1 MRVGVLGAGQLARMI
16 ALAGIPL
23 GLDFIFL
30 DPSAD
35 SCANPLGEHLHGD
48 YSDPRLLAQLAERAD
63 VVTYE
68 FENVPAEVAEFL
80 AAHTRVHPS
89 PKALAVAQDRLV
101 EKGFFFGLGIPTPAY
116 AAVDSLESLEQA
128 MASIGYPAILKS
140 RTQGYDG
147 KGQSRLQSIEDLK
160 PAWELL
166 QGMSAVG
173 RIGSL
178 PIATLLTPKDG
189 GNAENC
195 LEQSRPP
202 SLAVVEAFV
211 PFDRE
216 VSIIA
221 ARNISGAIVFY
232 PLSENLHR
240 GGILRVSECCA
251 DDPMQKRAEIYV
263 SRLLEALDYVGV
275 LALELFEID
284 GRLVANEFAPRV
296 HNSGHWTIEGA
307 ETSQFENHL
316 RAILD
321 LPLGATTPVGHAA
334 MVNFI
339 GGLPESEAILKIP
352 HAHLHLYDKSPR
364 KGRKV
369 AHATVRAESPEQLSE
384 RVKQLSA
391 LADQVDDS

>member
-1 MRVGVLGAGQLARMI
+1 MIVGVLGAGQLARMI
-16 ALAGIPL
+16 ALAGTPL

-35 SCANPLGEHLHGD
+35 ACANKLGEHLHGD
-48 YSDPRLLAQLAERAD
+48 YSDPKLLAQLAERAD

-80 AAHTRVHPS
+80 ATHTQVYPS
-89 PKALAVAQDRLV
+89 PKALAVAQDRLI
-101 EKGFFFGLGIPTPAY
+101 EKTFFRDIGIPTPAY
-116 AAVDSLESLEQA
+116 AALDSFESLEQA
-128 MASIGYPAILKS
+128 MATIGYPAILKS

-147 KGQSRLQSIEDLK
+147 KGQSLLKSADDLK
-160 PAWELL
+160 AAWELL
-166 QGMSAVG
+166 QGVPA
-173 RIGSL
+173 I
-178 PIATLLTPKDG
+178 
-189 GNAENC
+189 
-195 LEQSRPP
+195 
-202 SLAVVEAFV
+202 VEAFV
-211 PFDRE
+211 PFNRE

-221 ARNISGAIVFY
+221 VRSVSGAIVFY

-240 GGILRVSECCA
+240 GGILRVSECR
-251 DDPMQKRAEIYV
+251 DDDAMQSQAESYV
-263 SRLLEALDYVGV
+263 SRLMEALDYVGV

-284 GRLVANEFAPRV
+284 GHLLVNEFAPRV

-321 LPLGATTPVGHAA
+321 LPLGATTSVGKAA

-339 GGLPESEAILKIP
+339 GGLPATEDVLCIP
-352 HAHLHLYDKSPR
+352 QAHLHLYDKSPR

-369 AHATVRAESPEQLSE
+369 AHATVRAENSEQLAE
-384 RVKQLSA
+384 LIKKLTV